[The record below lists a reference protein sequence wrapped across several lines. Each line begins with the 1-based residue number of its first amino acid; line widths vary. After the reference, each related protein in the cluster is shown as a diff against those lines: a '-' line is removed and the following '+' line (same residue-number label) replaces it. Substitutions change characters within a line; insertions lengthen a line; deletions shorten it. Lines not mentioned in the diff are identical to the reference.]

1 MFLPMNSADHPDQR
15 GDHWSLLFVDRS
27 DRQRPV
33 AYHYD
38 SIRGYNHGR
47 AAKLAKR
54 LGSA

>member
-1 MFLPMNSADHPDQR
+1 MNSADHPDQR